1 MNPRILTVKLP
12 KGSRIEMRYVY
23 DNSAS
28 NPHNPSNPP
37 KTVRFGEQTTDEMG
51 LAFLQ
56 WRLPGRDDVRPFR
69 RQMLLSRIEQV
80 VAEGDD
86 FSGLNRCQAAWLPL
100 AVAMF
105 DANHQGKLDAEER
118 ARFMK
123 FNESYIK

>member
-1 MNPRILTVKLP
+1 MCTT
-12 KGSRIEMRYVY
+12 
-23 DNSAS
+23 NSAA
-28 NPHNPSNPP
+28 NPHKPSNPP
-37 KTVRFGEQTTDEMG
+37 KAVRFGAQTTDEMG

-86 FSGLNRCQAAWLPL
+86 SSALNRRQSALLRL

-105 DANHQGKLDAEER
+105 DANHEGKLDAEER

>member
-23 DNSAS
+23 DNSAA

-37 KTVRFGEQTTDEMG
+37 KAVKFGEQTTDEMG
-51 LAFLQ
+51 FAFLQ
-56 WRLPGRDDVRPFR
+56 VALPSRDDVRPFR
-69 RQMLLSRIEQV
+69 RQMLLSRTEQV

-86 FSGLNRCQAAWLPL
+86 SSALNRRQSVLLRL
-100 AVAMF
+100 AVAML
-105 DANHQGKLDAEER
+105 DANHEGKLDAEER

>member
-1 MNPRILTVKLP
+1 MCTT
-12 KGSRIEMRYVY
+12 
-23 DNSAS
+23 NSAA
-28 NPHNPSNPP
+28 NPHKPSNPP
-37 KTVRFGEQTTDEMG
+37 KAVRFGEQTTDERG
-51 LAFLQ
+51 LTFLQ
-56 WRLPGRDDVRPFR
+56 VALPGRDDVRPFR
-69 RQMLLSRIEQV
+69 RQMLLSRIEQM